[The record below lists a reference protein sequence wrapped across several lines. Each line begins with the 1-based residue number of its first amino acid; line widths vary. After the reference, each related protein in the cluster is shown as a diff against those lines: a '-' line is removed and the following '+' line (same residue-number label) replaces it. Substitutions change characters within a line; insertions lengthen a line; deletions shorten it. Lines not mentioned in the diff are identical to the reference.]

1 MKQHYS
7 LYFSKGSSNKE
18 YHAHLV
24 QVPNNSLWVVNF
36 EYGKR
41 GSALRSGTK
50 TPEPLPYEKAQE
62 IFEQLVILKIYKD
75 GYTESEAG
83 TPFQSP
89 QLEARFTGCLPH
101 LLSPVSS
108 TDANFLI
115 SDDRYVAQEKFDGD
129 RRMVRKLI
137 GTTDA
142 EGINR
147 NGLTVSLP
155 LPLAESILLFG
166 KPLLFDGE
174 LIGEHLVV
182 FDLLEFDSADLR
194 NLSFADR
201 HDKLVSIFNSID
213 KKAANSLTI
222 SFAPLAKTTA
232 EKQALFDEIE
242 ARGGE
247 GVVFKDKNAPYTPG
261 LNNSSG
267 SQQKFK
273 FIDSATVEV
282 TEKHESKR
290 SVFIASYDE
299 TGNKV
304 PLGKVTIPS
313 NQEIPAVGAIVEVQY
328 LYAYPNGSLFQPV
341 YKGLRDDQF
350 SANCLTS
357 QLKYKS
363 EAVLPSNKKKVN
375 K

>member
-1 MKQHYS
+1 MEQQHSS
-7 LYFSKGSSNKE
+7 LYFSEGSSDKE
-18 YHAHLV
+18 YHVHLT
-24 QVPNNSLWVVNF
+24 QAESNNLWLVNF
-36 EYGKR
+36 EYGRR
-41 GSALRSGTK
+41 GSALKSGTK
-50 TPEPLPYEKAQE
+50 TDEPLSYEKAKSV
-62 IFEQLVILKIYKD
+62 FDKLVNSKTKD
-75 GYTESEAG
+75 GYTESASG

-101 LLSPVSS
+101 LLSPVSCI
-108 TDANFLI
+108 DAKFLI

-129 RRMVRKLI
+129 RRMARKRI
-137 GTTDA
+137 SNNYS

-147 NGLTVSLP
+147 NGLSVSLP
-155 LPLAESILLFG
+155 LPLNESILLFE
-166 KPLLFDGE
+166 KPLFFDGE
-174 LIGEHLVV
+174 LIGDHLVV
-182 FDLLEFDSADLR
+182 FDLLEFNSIDLR
-194 NLSFADR
+194 NLPFSDR
-201 HDKLVSIFNSID
+201 HDQLISIFNSLD
-213 KKAANSLTI
+213 KKTSRSLKV

-232 EKQALFDEIE
+232 EKQALFDAIE

-247 GVVFKDKNAPYTPG
+247 GIVFKDKNAPYTPG

-267 SQQKFK
+267 SQKKFK

-290 SVFIASYDE
+290 SVFIAAYDE
-299 TGNKV
+299 TGSRV

-313 NQEIPAVGAIVEVQY
+313 NQEIPTVGMIIEVQY

-341 YKGLRDDQF
+341 YKGVRNDQF

-363 EAVLPSNKKKVN
+363 EAVLPSNKKKAN